1 MESESRQACQVAT
14 KAVDHQIFKIHNPDD
29 FNRITRGIKVAQ
41 CMQSR
46 SSCVSDSETVLSQL
60 EELVVSDSLSCSF
73 CNTVF
78 EDKMQ
83 QRHHYKLDWHC
94 YNLKQHLNGLKSIS
108 EDNFNLLVD
117 EGVVSSLSGSETES
131 ENEDEAGTSETG
143 SSLNNDQTKSE
154 FASKNDTVPIS
165 ERSGKTERQGGKGI
179 EFISD
184 SSDTECNE
192 EMFKKKKLQ
201 ALLAIASR
209 HSKVFFEN
217 EDGNIFSIYRCLL
230 HHKKDI
236 PEVDNEMITQ
246 ALNSGKKTTWT
257 IIMVGGGHFAAA
269 VFQDG
274 EPIVHKTYHSYTVR
288 AKQGFAQSSRTT
300 GNHQK
305 SAGASLRRYNE
316 ASLIQHVQE
325 ILESWSTHISNSTLI
340 LYRAVGPFN
349 RTVLFGGKNPPL
361 DKNDSR
367 LRPLPF
373 PTRRATFK
381 EVKRVYDILS
391 TMEIYG
397 SAANFTDCFPNSP
410 RQPIRKKVP
419 KPELMDEIPEGS
431 IGAECQ
437 PNVTH
442 SCTSSSQ
449 EGDKVKTAAPQSSPE
464 RQHKNSRSHIDRAK
478 PRKSPIRPLPDIVAR
493 LAQSSS
499 SESEVDENLPLS
511 ISIVEQDLEI
521 EFNEHLLA
529 FQDTV
534 PRYMKNKK
542 TRRQKKKKDAK
553 KDAQL
558 INEVLSDAKI
568 KLWTACKLGDND
580 LLSSAI
586 DDLLA
591 EVKKCEELVEQIKDD
606 DVNVECNNPLV
617 SMHDVAKLVNEI
629 NEDGNTMLHLAA
641 LGGHLKL
648 IWLLLEIGSDPCN
661 KNKKLQTPYAAAND
675 KETRNMFRR
684 FMAANPE
691 KFNYQKSQIPGP
703 LNDEIEHEQLE
714 KKRQQRKIKRL
725 KEKVKRKEFEQKKQ
739 EEDEKQRFLNL
750 SDREKRALAAEKRML
765 NQGYVMSR
773 CFQCAVDMTGQVPF
787 EYNANRFCSMPC
799 LKEHRLHNKFV
810 I

>member
-1 MESESRQACQVAT
+1 MANESRETCLVAT
-14 KAVDHQIFKIHNPDD
+14 KVMDHQIFKIHNPDD

-60 EELVVSDSLSCSF
+60 EDLVVSDSLSCSF

-94 YNLKQHLNGLKSIS
+94 YNLKQHLNGFKSIN
-108 EDNFNLLVD
+108 EDTFNLLVD
-117 EGVVSSLSGSETES
+117 EGAVSSLSGSETES

-143 SSLNNDQTKSE
+143 SSFNDQTKSE
-154 FASKNDTVPIS
+154 SASKNDSVPIS
-165 ERSGKTERQGGKGI
+165 DKTGKREKRSRGI
-179 EFISD
+179 ESISD

-192 EMFKKKKLQ
+192 EKKLQ

-236 PEVDNEMITQ
+236 PEVDNEMIAQ
-246 ALNSGKKTTWT
+246 ALNSGKETTWT

-269 VFQDG
+269 VFQNG

-325 ILESWSTHISNSTLI
+325 ILESWSTHISNSSLI

-349 RTVLFGGKNPPL
+349 RTVLFGGKNPSL

-419 KPELMDEIPEGS
+419 KPELMDEIPEGG
-431 IGAECQ
+431 IGAECHS
-437 PNVTH
+437 NVTQD
-442 SCTSSSQ
+442 STSSSQ
-449 EGDKVKTAAPQSSPE
+449 ESDKIKAAAPPQSSPE
-464 RQHKNSRSHIDRAK
+464 RQHRNSRSHIDRAK
-478 PRKSPIRPLPDIVAR
+478 PRKSPIRPLPEIVAR

-499 SESEVDENLPLS
+499 ESEVDENMPLS
-511 ISIVEQDLEI
+511 SIIEQDLEI

-542 TRRQKKKKDAK
+542 ARRQKKKVK
-553 KDAQL
+553 KDGQT

-580 LLSSAI
+580 LLTSAI
-586 DDLLA
+586 DDLLG
-591 EVKKCEELVEQIKDD
+591 EVKKCEELMEQNKD
-606 DVNVECNNPLV
+606 DVNIECSNLLV
-617 SMHDVAKLVNEI
+617 NMDDVAKLVNDA

-641 LGGHLKL
+641 FGGHLKL

-661 KNKKLQTPYAAAND
+661 KNKKLQTPYAAASD
-675 KETRNMFRR
+675 KEARNTFRR
-684 FMAANPE
+684 FMGANPD

-703 LNDEIEHEQLE
+703 LSDEIEQEQME

-725 KEKVKRKEFEQKKQ
+725 KEKVKRKEFELKKQ

-765 NQGYVMSR
+765 NQGYTVMSR